1 MYLKVPKRYKKQR
14 RHLFSMRRLWLP
26 LITVGVV
33 VIGWQVYERREQL
46 GPPIQ
51 AAINNVL
58 NQAQNTL
65 ATAAAPT
72 PLPTSDPAERVTR
85 ANQAWDRGA
94 IEEALTEYQ
103 AASNSAPNN
112 AMLHQRITLGLVMQ
126 GRGEDAVAAAE
137 KAVTADPYNPD
148 SWALRALAL
157 DRADRPEEAIASALQ
172 ALWLS
177 PNRANALAYMAEAYL
192 DLSRPDLAQET
203 IDRALTA
210 DPNSYEANYVNALI
224 EWNVNYALDTAADAF
239 EIASAEAPNLPYI
252 AVDRAWF
259 EWSLGNYDVAEEL
272 LASVLELNPT
282 NLDALYAMGYLYYQA
297 YGDRDQ
303 ALDYLERC
311 LAADNDNISCLWYR
325 GTIQNVMGDQAGAL
339 ASFRALMQT
348 DTQNPRHFLDAGRA
362 YMNSG
367 DCASAVP
374 TLQTGYELELAA
386 PVYNP
391 EREALFQEYLADCG
405 APVVLPQAEAT
416 EEAEAEAGA

>member
-14 RHLFSMRRLWLP
+14 RHLFSMRRLLLP
-26 LITVGVV
+26 LFTVGAVLV
-33 VIGWQVYERREQL
+33 GWQVYERREQL
-46 GPPIQ
+46 GPPVQ
-51 AAINNVL
+51 EAINNVL
-58 NQAQNTL
+58 NQAQDSI
-65 ATAAAPT
+65 ATAGAPT
-72 PLPTSDPAERVTR
+72 PLPTSDPAERVAR

-94 IEEALTEYQ
+94 IEEALVEYQ
-103 AASNSAPNN
+103 AASSAAPNN

-126 GRGEDAVAAAE
+126 GRGDDAVTAAE
-137 KAVTADPYNPD
+137 RAVTADPYNPD

-157 DRADRPEEAIASALQ
+157 DRAGRPAEAIPSALQ

-192 DLSRPDLAQET
+192 DMDRPDLAQET
-203 IDRALTA
+203 VDRALTA

-224 EWNVNYALDTAADAF
+224 QWNVNYALDTAADSF
-239 EIASAEAPNLPYI
+239 EVASSEAPNLPYI

-259 EWSLGNYDVAEEL
+259 EWSLGNYEVAEDL
-272 LASVLELNPT
+272 LAGVLELNPT

-297 YGDRDQ
+297 FGDRDQ
-303 ALDYLERC
+303 SLGYLERC

-325 GTIQNVMGDQAGAL
+325 GTIQTVMGDQAGAL

-348 DTQNPRHFLDAGRA
+348 DTQVPRHFLDAGRA

-374 TLQTGYELELAA
+374 ILQMGYALQQNSSS
-386 PVYNP
+386 YNP
-391 EREALFQEYLADCG
+391 DREALFEEYLADCG
-405 APVVLPQAEAT
+405 APVTLPQAEAT
-416 EEAEAEAGA
+416 EEAS